1 MKHEGIH
8 LIFLGAPGAGKGTQA
23 QIVAE
28 RFDAAHLSTGDML
41 RTAVREGT
49 ELGVLAK
56 TYMDKGDLVPD
67 GVIIGLIRETL
78 TDPAFPGN
86 WILDGFPRTLPQ
98 AEALDQLLK
107 ELGQQLTVVLN
118 IDVPLELLM
127 DRLTLRRTCRRTGL
141 IFNLKFNPPDD
152 ESKYEL
158 YQRADDTAE
167 AVTRRL
173 QVYEADTQPL
183 IEFYQQQG
191 KLATLQG
198 DLPVDQVTE
207 TIMET
212 VVSRAR

>member
-1 MKHEGIH
+1 MSQAGIH

-28 RFDAAHLSTGDML
+28 RFEASHLSTGDML
-41 RTAVREGT
+41 RAAVREGT

-56 TYMDKGDLVPD
+56 SYMDKGDLVPD

-78 TDPAFPGN
+78 THPEFPSN

-98 AEALDQLLK
+98 AEALDQLLQ
-107 ELGQQLTVVLN
+107 EINQELTVVLN

-127 DRLTLRRTCRRTGL
+127 DRLTLRRTCRKTGL

-152 ESKYEL
+152 PSKYDL

-167 AVTRRL
+167 AVGRRL
-173 QVYEADTQPL
+173 QVYQSDTEPL
-183 IEFYQQQG
+183 INYYQARG
-191 KLATLQG
+191 KLATIQG
-198 DLPVDQVTE
+198 DSPVDQVTTSIVE
-207 TIMET
+207 AVT
-212 VVSRAR
+212 SQAR

>member
-1 MKHEGIH
+1 MSQGIH

-28 RFDAAHLSTGDML
+28 RFEASHLSTGDML
-41 RTAVREGT
+41 RAAVREGS

-56 TYMDKGDLVPD
+56 SFMDKGDLVPD

-78 TDPAFPGN
+78 TNPEFPSN

-98 AEALDQLLK
+98 AEALDQLLQ
-107 ELGQQLTVVLN
+107 EIGQELTVVLN

-127 DRLTLRRTCRRTGL
+127 DRLTLRRTCRKTGL

-152 ESKYEL
+152 ASKYDL

-173 QVYEADTQPL
+173 QVYQADTEPL
-183 IEFYQQQG
+183 IAYYQERG
-191 KLATLQG
+191 KLATIQG
-198 DLPVDQVTE
+198 DLPVDQVTS
-207 TIMET
+207 T
-212 VVSRAR
+212 VVEAVTSRVR

>member
-1 MKHEGIH
+1 MSHSGIH

-41 RTAVREGT
+41 RAAVREGT

-56 TYMDKGDLVPD
+56 SYMDKGDLVPD
-67 GVIIGLIRETL
+67 GVIIGLIREKL
-78 TDPAFPGN
+78 TDPSFASN

-98 AEALDQLLK
+98 AEALDEVLK
-107 ELGQQLTVVLN
+107 EIGQQLTVVLN

-127 DRLTLRRTCRRTGL
+127 DRLTLRRTCRKTGL

-152 ESKYEL
+152 PSKYDL

-173 QVYEADTQPL
+173 QVYQADTQPL
-183 IEFYQQQG
+183 IEYYQQQD
-191 KLATLQG
+191 KLAAIQG
-198 DLPVDQVTE
+198 DLAVDQVTE
-207 TIMET
+207 AIVET
-212 VVSRAR
+212 VTARAR